1 MEKIW
6 LQLQMILAKLDCFTI
21 QQFIQKQIRI
31 HIKVIQVTWQM
42 LHSQQMMPIS
52 FLLVVTMQQ
61 FYNGTFQKKK
71 IDLNRGLLMVK
82 NTLYQLVNVQ

>member
-6 LQLQMILAKLDCFTI
+6 LQLQMILAKLDCFII
-21 QQFIQKQIRI
+21 QQSIQKQIRI

-42 LHSQQMMPIS
+42 LLSLQMMPIS
-52 FLLVVTMQQ
+52 FLLVATMQQ

-71 IDLNRGLLMVK
+71 NKM
-82 NTLYQLVNVQ
+82 